1 MVEMAPAVAFVP
13 LPVSSNLLLVEEIPD
28 IPAQSF
34 CVDCAVF
41 SFRQQTAYLFL
52 PCRVSK
58 QDGFKF
64 FQRLITVIPREL
76 RVDNIL
82 VFVFVF
88 IFYIGMG
95 QLYGQL
101 TGQLWRNLLRCLLG

>member
-13 LPVSSNLLLVEEIPD
+13 LPVSSNLLLVEKIPD
-28 IPAQSF
+28 IPAQLV
-34 CVDCAVF
+34 CIDCAVF
-41 SFRQQTAYLFL
+41 SFRQQSGYLLL
-52 PCRVSK
+52 PCCVSK

-64 FQRLITVIPREL
+64 FQRLITVIPRGL

-82 VFVFVF
+82 VFVFIY
-88 IFYIGMG
+88 IFYIRMG

-101 TGQLWRNLLRCLLG
+101 TGQLWRSLLR

>member
-13 LPVSSNLLLVEEIPD
+13 LPVSSDSLLLEEIPD
-28 IPAQSF
+28 IPAQSV
-34 CVDCAVF
+34 CIDRAIF
-41 SFRQQTAYLFL
+41 SFRQQSGYLFL

-64 FQRLITVIPREL
+64 FQRLITVIPRGL
-76 RVDNIL
+76 SVDNI
-82 VFVFVF
+82 FVFVF
-88 IFYIGMG
+88 IFYIRMG

-101 TGQLWRNLLRCLLG
+101 TGQLGRNLLR

>member
-13 LPVSSNLLLVEEIPD
+13 LPASSDSLLLEEIPD
-28 IPAQSF
+28 MPAQSL

-41 SFRQQTAYLFL
+41 SFRQQSGYLLL
-52 PCRVSK
+52 PCCVSK

-64 FQRLITVIPREL
+64 FQRLITVIPRGL

-82 VFVFVF
+82 VFVFIY
-88 IFYIGMG
+88 IFYIRMG

-101 TGQLWRNLLRCLLG
+101 TGQLWRNLLR